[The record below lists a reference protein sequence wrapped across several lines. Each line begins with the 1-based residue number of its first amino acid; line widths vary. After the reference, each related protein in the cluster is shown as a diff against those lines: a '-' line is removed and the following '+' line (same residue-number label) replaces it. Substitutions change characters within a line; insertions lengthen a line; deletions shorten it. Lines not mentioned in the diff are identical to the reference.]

1 MEDMLYVEGERV
13 YLRELKPEDVTDAMM
28 EWFQDAELMRFYT
41 NSGRKI
47 DKAELCH
54 SIQKGRNEQSNY
66 TLGIYLKAE
75 SRIIGTVKIGP
86 INWKHKI
93 SDLAT
98 LIGDRNYLGKGFSTE
113 AIALGGQLAFSVL
126 DLRRLY
132 GGMYWSNK
140 ASIKTYL
147 KAGWIAEGVLKG
159 FYWVDGKNEDR
170 LLVGCYNPL
179 YFSEQEIMDL
189 RTKSSMYYE
198 G

>member
-113 AIALGGQLAFSVL
+113 AIALGGQLAFSPFAFRQRVSSPGTGL
-126 DLRRLY
+126 KGDARRNRPLFLSSPSMCSFC
-132 GGMYWSNK
+132 GGMRGKFWFNRRHICPHWTYHECG
-140 ASIKTYL
+140 IKPTE
-147 KAGWIAEGVLKG
+147 EGPV
-159 FYWVDGKNEDR
+159 
-170 LLVGCYNPL
+170 
-179 YFSEQEIMDL
+179 
-189 RTKSSMYYE
+189 
-198 G
+198 